1 MRQKKYILLLIIF
14 IIFLMTLQID
24 ASYAITHK
32 KILII
37 NSYHHGL
44 SWTDDSTNAEIDI
57 IKSRYSGDVKFYVEY
72 MDWKEHPTEETRRLF
87 EELLAYKYKDM
98 SIDLIIASDD
108 AAFDFI
114 LEKREKLFGDIPIIF
129 HGISESSFENLVTSE
144 DNLTGVL
151 EIVDIKTTL
160 EMAQMV
166 NPVLDTFY
174 IIYDE
179 TESGRAMGEAAAN
192 EVHKSLDDIE
202 VVKIT
207 NLSIADIISFVS
219 TLESKDSILMTA
231 YYTDVHGM
239 NINFEDMIQKVSE
252 STSAAVFSLYD
263 FALGKGALGGN
274 LLSGK
279 LIGERAG
286 ELAVEILNGADA
298 DDLELVRTGIHI
310 NAIDYDAALEYNID
324 FDKLSSDVKILNRPV
339 SVFETYRKPILSA
352 IFIMSG
358 MAVFL
363 VILSYY
369 LNKTLKL
376 KNELA
381 EKNIEQKLLNDEIMA
396 SEEELKAQFDA
407 LNELFDELQATKEK
421 NELILDAI
429 KDAIIDWNIK
439 DDVITASGSWDELI
453 GHPSDQITSSDCIFE
468 RVHEDDLDYIKP
480 YFLQKFSEETKD
492 FVSQIRIRTK
502 DEFYKWFL
510 VKGVIARDSDGI
522 PTRMVSSYTDID
534 AIRKMEDQI
543 RHAAFHDEMTGFSN
557 KNALETQVSKDLKKG
572 INQYG
577 IMLIDIDHFKR
588 INDTMGHRFG
598 DKYIKE
604 VGQILKKH
612 LIPESEVFRISGDEF
627 VVYHKMRHINEL
639 DQLSGRLIH
648 ALNNVIQVEYS
659 NFSNSV
665 SIGTAVYPHDGDT
678 LESLLTRADLAMYKA
693 KDDGRGRVVR
703 YQSTLFEKRIWRI
716 EREDALKTALQRG
729 ELSLAFQPQVNCMT
743 NEIVGFEALLRWYH
757 PVLGQVPPLDFISI
771 AEETQMIMPI
781 GKWVIEE
788 ALGYL
793 SEMNNRY
800 NKSYHMAVNVS
811 ALQLIQDDFEIIVGE
826 ALQANAIAANQFV
839 IEITESVVIQAIDT
853 VSSKLERLQSRG
865 IKIAL
870 DDFGTGYSSLSYLKT
885 LPIDILKID
894 KSFID
899 EMVISKS
906 QEDLVQLII
915 QIGRQMSMTL
925 VAEGVESKEQLELL
939 KNMDCDFMQGYY
951 FSRPLNELDCMKL
964 LDKNVIM

>member
-1 MRQKKYILLLIIF
+1 MRRQKYIFLSIIF
-14 IIFLMTLQID
+14 IFSLVTILTEAD
-24 ASYAITHK
+24 YAATQK
-32 KILII
+32 NILII

-44 SWTDDSTNAEIDI
+44 SWTDDSTNSEMDT
-57 IKSRYSGDVKFYVEY
+57 IKLGYPGDVKFYVEY
-72 MDWKEHPTEETRRLF
+72 MDWKEHPTEETLILF
-87 EELLAYKYKDM
+87 EDLLAYKYKDM
-98 SIDLIIASDD
+98 AIDVIIASDD
-108 AAFDFI
+108 AAFEFI
-114 LEKREKLFGDIPIIF
+114 LEKREKLFGNVPIIF
-129 HGISESSFENLVTSE
+129 HGISESSYENLVTDE

-166 NPVLDTFY
+166 NPTLDTFY

-179 TESGRAMGEAAAN
+179 TESGHAMGEAAAID
-192 EVHKSLDDIE
+192 VHRTLEDIE

-207 NLSIADIISFVS
+207 NLSIADIVSFVAS
-219 TLESKDSILMTA
+219 LDSKDSILMTA
-231 YYTDVHGM
+231 YYTDVHGI

-286 ELAVEILNGADA
+286 ELAVKILNGADA
-298 DDLELVRTGIHI
+298 DSLEIIRTGIHL
-310 NAIDYDAALEYNID
+310 NAIDYAAAIDYNID
-324 FDKLSSDVKILNRPV
+324 FDLLSEDVKILNKPV
-339 SVFETYRKPILSA
+339 SVFETYRKTILSVL
-352 IFIMSG
+352 FIMIG

-363 VILSYY
+363 VILGYY
-369 LNKTLKL
+369 LKKTLKL

-381 EKNIEQKLLNDEIMA
+381 EKNLEQKFLNDEIMA

-429 KDAIIDWNIK
+429 KDAIIEWNIK
-439 DDVITASGSWDELI
+439 DDIVSASGSWEELI
-453 GHPSDQITSSDCIFE
+453 GYPSNHITDSNALFKW
-468 RVHEDDLDYIKP
+468 VHEDDLDQIKP
-480 YFLQKFSEETKD
+480 YFLQNFKAETKD
-492 FVSQIRIRTK
+492 FVSQVRIRTK
-502 DEFYKWFL
+502 DELYKWFL

-543 RHAAFHDEMTGFSN
+543 RYAAFHDELTGFSN

-588 INDTMGHRFG
+588 INETMGHRFG
-598 DKYIKE
+598 DKYIKQ
-604 VGQILKKH
+604 VGLILKNH
-612 LIPESEVFRISGDEF
+612 LIPESEIFRISGDEF
-627 VVYHKMRHINEL
+627 VVYHRMTHINEL
-639 DQLSGRLIH
+639 SQLSGRLIR

-659 NFSNSV
+659 NFSNSI

-678 LESLLTRADLAMYKA
+678 LESLLTRADMAMYKA

-703 YQSTLFEKRIWRI
+703 YQSTMFEKRIWRI
-716 EREDALKTALQRG
+716 EREDALKIALERG
-729 ELSLAFQPQVNCMT
+729 EFSLVFQPQVNCMT

-757 PVLGQVPPLDFISI
+757 PKLGHIPPLEFIPI
-771 AEETQMIMPI
+771 AEETQLIMPI

-788 ALGYL
+788 ALRFL
-793 SEMNNRY
+793 SEINNRY
-800 NKSYHMAVNVS
+800 KRRYHMAVNVS
-811 ALQLIQDDFEIIVGE
+811 VLQLIQDDFEIIVNE
-826 ALQANAIAANQFV
+826 ALEANDIDADHFV
-839 IEITESVVIQAIDT
+839 IEITESVVIQTIDT
-853 VSSKLERLQSRG
+853 VSSKLDRLQSKG
-865 IKIAL
+865 VKIAL
-870 DDFGTGYSSLSYLKT
+870 DDFGTGYSSLSYLKR
-885 LPIDILKID
+885 LPVDILKID

-899 EMVISKS
+899 EMVRSKS

-915 QIGRQMSMTL
+915 QIGRQMTMML
-925 VAEGVESKEQLELL
+925 VAEGVESKEQQELL
-939 KNMDCDFMQGYY
+939 KSMDCDFMQGYY
-951 FSRPLNELDCMKL
+951 FSKPLNELDCMKL
-964 LDKNVIM
+964 LDKNVII

>member
-1 MRQKKYILLLIIF
+1 MRPPKHIFLVIIF
-14 IIFLMTLQID
+14 IFMLITLQSE
-24 ASYAITHK
+24 ANYAVVHK
-32 KILII
+32 NILII

-44 SWTDDSTNAEIDI
+44 SWTDDSTNAEINK
-57 IKSRYSGDVKFYVEY
+57 IKSGYSGDVKFYVEY
-72 MDWKEHPTEETRRLF
+72 MDWKEHPTEETFILF
-87 EELLAYKYKDM
+87 EDLMAYKYKDM
-98 SIDLIIASDD
+98 DIDLIIVSDD
-108 AAFDFI
+108 AAFEFV
-114 LEKREKLFGDIPIIF
+114 LEKREKLFGDVPIVF
-129 HGISESSFENLVTSE
+129 HGISESSFDNLVTSE
-144 DNLTGVL
+144 SNLTGVL

-179 TESGRAMGEAAAN
+179 TESGRAMGEAAAI
-192 EVHKSLDDIE
+192 EVHRTLADVE

-207 NLSIADIISFVS
+207 NLSIEDIISFVS
-219 TLESKDSILMTA
+219 SLESKDSILMTA
-231 YYTDVHGM
+231 YYTDVHGI

-274 LLSGK
+274 LLSGN

-286 ELAVEILNGADA
+286 ELAIEILNGADA
-298 DDLELVRTGIHI
+298 DSLELVRTGIHMS
-310 NAIDYDAALEYNID
+310 AIDYTAAIDYNID
-324 FDKLSSDVKILNRPV
+324 FDMLSSDVEILNKPV

-352 IFIMSG
+352 IFIMIG
-358 MAVFL
+358 MAIFM
-363 VILSYY
+363 ILLTYY
-369 LNKTLKL
+369 LRKTLKL

-407 LNELFDELQATKEK
+407 LNEFFDELQATKEK

-439 DDVITASGSWDELI
+439 DDIVSASGSWEELI
-453 GHPSDQITSSDCIFE
+453 GYPSDQLTDLNSIFK
-468 RVHEDDLDYIKP
+468 RVHEEDLDYIKP
-480 YFLQKFSEETKD
+480 YFLQNFSEETKD

-502 DEFYKWFL
+502 DELYKWFL
-510 VKGVIARDSDGI
+510 VKGVIARDSEGI
-522 PTRMVSSYTDID
+522 PTRIVSSYTDIN

-543 RHAAFHDEMTGFSN
+543 RHAAYHDEMTGFSN
-557 KNALETQVSKDLKKG
+557 KNALETQVSKDMKKG

-577 IMLIDIDHFKR
+577 IMLVDIDHFKR

-604 VGQILKKH
+604 VGQILKNH

-627 VVYHKMRHINEL
+627 VVYHRMHHINEL

-693 KDDGRGRVVR
+693 KEEGRGRVIR
-703 YQSTLFEKRIWRI
+703 YQNTMFERRIWRI
-716 EREDALKTALQRG
+716 EREDALKTALEHG
-729 ELSLAFQPQVNCMT
+729 ELSLVFQPQVNCMT
-743 NEIVGFEALLRWYH
+743 NEIYGFEALLRWYH
-757 PVLGQVPPLDFISI
+757 PILGQVSPLEFIPI
-771 AEETQMIMPI
+771 AEETQLIMPI
-781 GKWVIEE
+781 GKWVIDE
-788 ALGYL
+788 ALSFL
-793 SEMNNRY
+793 SKMNNRY
-800 NKSYHMAVNVS
+800 HKSYEMAVNVS
-811 ALQLIQDDFEIIVGE
+811 VLQLMQDDFESIVE
-826 ALQANAIAANQFV
+826 ETLNVNNIPANQFV

-853 VSSKLERLQSRG
+853 VSSKLERLQNKE

-870 DDFGTGYSSLSYLKT
+870 DDFGTGYSSLSYLKA

-894 KSFID
+894 KSFVD
-899 EMVISKS
+899 EMLRSKS

-925 VAEGVESKEQLELL
+925 VAEGVESREQLELL
-939 KNMDCDFMQGYY
+939 KEMNCDFMQGYY
-951 FSRPLNELDCMKL
+951 YSKPLTELDCMKL
-964 LDKNVIM
+964 LDLVVSE

>member
-1 MRQKKYILLLIIF
+1 M
-14 IIFLMTLQID
+14 LMTLQSD
-24 ASYAITHK
+24 ANYAVVHK
-32 KILII
+32 NILII

-44 SWTDDSTNAEIDI
+44 SWTDDSTNAEINK
-57 IKSRYSGDVKFYVEY
+57 IKSGYSGDVKFYVEY
-72 MDWKEHPTEETRRLF
+72 MDWKEHPTEETLILF
-87 EELLAYKYKDM
+87 EDLMAYKYEDM
-98 SIDLIIASDD
+98 NIDLIIASDD
-108 AAFDFI
+108 AAFEFI
-114 LEKREKLFGDIPIIF
+114 LEKRGKLFGDIPIVF
-129 HGISESSFENLVTSE
+129 NGISESSFESLVTIE
-144 DNLTGVL
+144 DNFTGVL

-179 TESGRAMGEAAAN
+179 TESGRAMGEAAAI
-192 EVHKSLDDIE
+192 EVHRTLADIE

-207 NLSIADIISFVS
+207 SLSIEDIISFVS
-219 TLESKDSILMTA
+219 SLESKDSILMTA

-279 LIGERAG
+279 LIGERTA
-286 ELAVEILNGADA
+286 ELAIEILNGADA
-298 DDLELVRTGIHI
+298 DDLELIRTGIHMS
-310 NAIDYDAALEYNID
+310 AIDYDAALDYNID
-324 FDKLSSDVKILNRPV
+324 FKRLSSDVEILNRPV
-339 SVFETYRKPILSA
+339 SVFETYRRPILTA
-352 IFIMSG
+352 IVIMSG

-369 LNKTLKL
+369 LRKTLKL

-381 EKNIEQKLLNDEIMA
+381 EKNIEQNLLNDEIMA

-439 DDVITASGSWDELI
+439 DDIVSASGSWEELI
-453 GHPSDQITSSDCIFE
+453 GFPTDQITDSDSIFK
-468 RVHEDDLDYIKP
+468 RVHEDDLDQIKP
-480 YFLQKFSEETKD
+480 YFLQNFNEETKD

-534 AIRKMEDQI
+534 TIRKMEDQI
-543 RHAAFHDEMTGFSN
+543 RHAAYHDEMTGFSN
-557 KNALETQVSKDLKKG
+557 KNALETQVSKDLKRG

-604 VGQILKKH
+604 VGQILKNH

-627 VVYHKMRHINEL
+627 VVYHRMRHINEL
-639 DQLSGRLIH
+639 TQLSGRLIH
-648 ALNNVIQVEYS
+648 VLNNVIQVEYS

-703 YQSTLFEKRIWRI
+703 YQSEMFEKRIWRI
-716 EREDALKTALQRG
+716 EREDALKTALLRG

-757 PVLGQVPPLDFISI
+757 PVLGQVPPLEFISI
-771 AEETQMIMPI
+771 AEETQLIMPI
-781 GKWVIEE
+781 GKWVIDE

-793 SEMNNRY
+793 SEMNKRY
-800 NKSYHMAVNVS
+800 SKSYHMAVNVS
-811 ALQLIQDDFEIIVGE
+811 VLQLMQDDFEIIVGE
-826 ALQANAIAANQFV
+826 ALHANAISTNHFV

-853 VSSKLERLQSRG
+853 VSSKLERLQKSG
-865 IKIAL
+865 IRIAL

-885 LPIDILKID
+885 LPVDILKID

-925 VAEGVESKEQLELL
+925 VAEGVESREQLELL
-939 KNMDCDFMQGYY
+939 KDMNCDFMQGYY
-951 FSRPLNELDCMKL
+951 YSKPLNELECMKF
-964 LDKNVIM
+964 LDQMVLE